1 MTGDSFTV
9 TPGGPG
15 RAGVQVTSDSRL
27 LSYVVTVP
35 SGVVDRLGL
44 GDVETVEIVRETF
57 RFLLEREP
65 ATSIMKEFS
74 LDVVPTYFPEF
85 YDALVTRLKGSA

>member
-1 MTGDSFTV
+1 MDNLTV

-15 RAGVQVTSDSRL
+15 RAGVQISEDSRL

-35 SGVVDRLGL
+35 RVVVDQLGL
-44 GDVETVEIVRETF
+44 SDVETVDIVRATF
-57 RFLLEREP
+57 EFLLEREP

-85 YDALVTRLKGSA
+85 YEELAARLSG

>member
-1 MTGDSFTV
+1 MDNLTV

-15 RAGVQVTSDSRL
+15 RAGVQVSEDSRL

-35 SGVVDRLGL
+35 AELVDELGL
-44 GDVETVEIVRETF
+44 GDFETVDIVRETF

-65 ATSIMKEFS
+65 ATSIMKQFS
-74 LDVVPTYFPEF
+74 IDVVPTYFPEF
-85 YDALVTRLKGSA
+85 YGELVARLKGTA

>member
-1 MTGDSFTV
+1 MSEQTFTV

-15 RAGVQVTSDSRL
+15 RAGVQVTDDSRL

-35 SGVVDRLGL
+35 KKVVDELGL
-44 GDVETVEIVRETF
+44 GGFETVDIVRETF
-57 RFLLEREP
+57 HFLLEREP
-65 ATSIMKEFS
+65 ATAIMKQFS

-85 YDALVTRLKGSA
+85 YEELAARLKG

>member
-1 MTGDSFTV
+1 MGNLMV

-15 RAGVQVTSDSRL
+15 RAGVQVSEDSRL

-35 SGVVDRLGL
+35 PELVDELGL
-44 GDVETVEIVRETF
+44 GDFETVDIVRETF

-65 ATSIMKEFS
+65 TTSIMKQFS
-74 LDVVPTYFPEF
+74 IDVVPTYFPEF
-85 YDALVTRLKGSA
+85 YDELVARLKGSA